1 MFLSFDLC
9 TFPEILIPYIL
20 NEICVVLKYLE
31 IYLDI
36 EIIFYEKYEISWQ
49 FYGIGQKFKD
59 I

>member
-36 EIIFYEKYEISWQ
+36 EIIFYEKYEISW
-49 FYGIGQKFKD
+49 
-59 I
+59 